1 MSPGLITPWVS
12 MIVTVS
18 APGVALQSLATQVM
32 VLPTTSTSPGSI
44 TESGAST
51 TPRNKKPPVPVWSTS
66 GGGEATLP
74 SVGSGPASTVA
85 SMLPSVGASM
95 LPSVAESTIAS
106 TVPSG
111 PASAGGVPLPPA
123 QPKEARTKASGRC
136 RVDILAV

>member
-44 TESGAST
+44 TESGPST

-66 GGGEATLP
+66 GGGAATLP

-85 SMLPSVGASM
+85 SMSASM
-95 LPSVAESTIAS
+95 LPSVAESTTAS